1 MTVPTEP
8 SLRPTL
14 PGAYYTSPV
23 MYEVE
28 TELIFARSWMCV
40 GRADSVE
47 RPGQLVTAEVAG
59 ESVVVARDRAGEL
72 RAFLNVCRHRGTR
85 ICAGPAE
92 AVNSIRCP
100 YHGWTYGLD
109 GRLVAAPNM
118 PDMPDLQKER
128 HGLAPVAVTAWA
140 GYLWCCLDAG
150 AGSLASQVEP
160 QIVERLG
167 GTDVLDAYG
176 LDGLVLGRRIGYDVA
191 ANWKALVE
199 NFTECYHCPIIHPQ
213 LTAAVPEFRSGYGS
227 ISGGRW
233 HGASLAPRLEAFSAT
248 GKAARE
254 PLPGLPDGAER
265 LFYGVILLPNVF
277 LILVGDHV
285 AFFRLDPLACDRTRV
300 TCDWLFQ
307 AEAAAA
313 EGFSPDDAVALLD
326 LTNRQDFDAC
336 ERCQLGMSSRVF
348 RNGGVLVPSEHLIA
362 GFYRYL
368 AAAVGLPDGAD
379 WPARPE
385 RVDWLTGSDR
395 ADRPAAPERL
405 GESR

>member
-1 MTVPTEP
+1 MTVPIEP

-14 PGAYYTSPV
+14 PGAYYTSPA
-23 MYEVE
+23 MLEIE

-40 GRADSVE
+40 GRADSVA

-59 ESVVVARDRAGEL
+59 ESVVVAHGRDGQL

-92 AVNSIRCP
+92 AVRSIRCP
-100 YHGWTYGLD
+100 YHGWTYALD

-118 PDMPDLQKER
+118 PEMPDLQKER
-128 HGLAPVAVTAWA
+128 RGLAPVAVTTWA
-140 GYLWCCLDAG
+140 GYLWCCLDLDAEP
-150 AGSLASQVEP
+150 LARQVEP

-199 NFTECYHCPIIHPQ
+199 NFTECYHCPIIHPE
-213 LTAAVPEFRSGYGS
+213 LTSAVPEFRSGYGS

-233 HGASLAPRLEAFSAT
+233 HGATLAPRLAAFSAS
-248 GKAARE
+248 GKALRQ

-307 AEAAAA
+307 AEAAAD

-336 ERCQLGMSSRVF
+336 ERCQLGMSSRIF
-348 RNGGVLVPSEHLIA
+348 RDGGVLVPSEHLIT

-368 AAAVGLPDGAD
+368 AGAVGLPDGAD
-379 WPARPE
+379 WPTRPE
-385 RVDWLTGSDR
+385 RLSVNR
-395 ADRPAAPERL
+395 
-405 GESR
+405 

>member
-1 MTVPTEP
+1 MTVPIEP

-23 MYEVE
+23 MYQIE
-28 TELIFARSWMCV
+28 TERIFARSWMCV
-40 GRADSVE
+40 GRAESVG
-47 RPGQLVTAEVAG
+47 RPGQLVTAQLAG
-59 ESVVVARDRAGEL
+59 ESVIITRGRAGEL

-92 AVNSIRCP
+92 AATSIRCP

-118 PDMPDLQKER
+118 PEMPDLQKER
-128 HGLAPVAVTAWA
+128 HGLAPVAVTTWA
-140 GYLWCCLDAG
+140 GYLWCCLDLDAHP
-150 AGSLASQVEP
+150 LAAQIEP

-176 LDGLVLGRRIGYDVA
+176 LDALVLGRRIEYDVA

-227 ISGGRW
+227 ISGGKW
-233 HGASLAPRLEAFSAT
+233 HGASIAPRLEAFSAS
-248 GKAARE
+248 GKAVRR
-254 PLPGLPDGAER
+254 PLAGLPDGAER

-285 AFFRLDPLACDRTRV
+285 AFFRLDPLGCDLTRV
-300 TCDWLFQ
+300 TCDWLFE
-307 AEAAAA
+307 AGAAAA
-313 EGFSPDDAVALLD
+313 DGFSPDDAVALLD

-348 RNGGVLVPSEHLIA
+348 RDGGVLVPSEHLITS
-362 GFYRYL
+362 FYRYL
-368 AAAVGLPDGAD
+368 AAALGVPDGAD
-379 WPARPE
+379 WPTRPE
-385 RVDWLTGSDR
+385 QLPTSC
-395 ADRPAAPERL
+395 
-405 GESR
+405 S